1 MGRQLPPNSTNSVH
15 SYLQMLLR
23 TFAERCLTSRNS
35 IKCDVLLHQQSWR
48 SSNPNPAVE
57 PKPTSLPL
65 ANLALERNSTFM
77 DSHQP
82 VRSPAWKSFI
92 STKEPWD
99 VSEATL
105 ERWRTEGIG
114 PKYLKLCGRVLYR
127 LVDIEEYESACLM
140 SSTGKAVAV

>member
-1 MGRQLPPNSTNSVH
+1 
-15 SYLQMLLR
+15 
-23 TFAERCLTSRNS
+23 
-35 IKCDVLLHQQSWR
+35 
-48 SSNPNPAVE
+48 
-57 PKPTSLPL
+57 
-65 ANLALERNSTFM
+65 M

-92 STKEPWD
+92 STNETSPSDGD

-114 PKYLKLCGRVLYR
+114 PKYLKLGGRVLYR

-140 SSTGKAVAV
+140 

>member
-1 MGRQLPPNSTNSVH
+1 
-15 SYLQMLLR
+15 MLLR
-23 TFAERCLTSRNS
+23 TFAERCLTSRKS
-35 IKCDVLLHQQSWR
+35 IKCDVLLHQQSWP

-57 PKPTSLPL
+57 PKPTSLPM
-65 ANLALERNSTFM
+65 ANLALERNSAK
-77 DSHQP
+77 
-82 VRSPAWKSFI
+82 R
-92 STKEPWD
+92 WD